1 MNYNESKIDK
11 RILKGLGEM
20 GFVEMTPIQEMAI
33 PVLLE
38 GKDIIGQAQTG
49 TGKTAAFGI
58 PMIENLSS
66 KAAGV
71 QGLILCPTRELAIQ
85 AAEELKKMAKHVNGV
100 KIAAIYGGQD
110 IEKQFRLL
118 RGKISIVVGTPGRVM
133 DHMRRGTLKLD
144 ALKMLVLDEADEMLN
159 MGFRED
165 IETICQSLPEER
177 QTALFSATMPAEIL
191 EITAE
196 YQKNALHVHVPQE
209 EMTIPL
215 VKQIHYVVKGREKD
229 TSLCR
234 LLDYMSPKR
243 ALIFCNTKRKVDQ
256 LTLILKGKGYSAEA
270 LHGDLSQHQR
280 DRVMTLFRSGKL
292 QLLLATDVAA
302 RGIDVDDV
310 DMVFNYDMP
319 QDMEYYVHRIG
330 RTGRAGRK
338 GKAIS
343 LITSRERYKIQSL
356 EEYCNT
362 SIAEKDMPSAASALT
377 VKAYKIV
384 SDAVEYCEGK
394 DLTPYM
400 KIVYKRCVD
409 DGTDP
414 LEIAAAFLRMNLG
427 EIEPESERD
436 DRQKRR
442 REGRDGRDGKSRKG
456 RDGKDRGNRDGRDGR
471 SKEGRSGGKGSSRDG
486 GKGGRDGRDGGRS
499 AEKDSGADREV
510 IVRRKPEVPKGRGRK
525 SGEDGFSVKDRYNG
539 RDKKGRK
546 NGKRT
551 KGSDKNRRHD
561 KRRAGARK
569 K

>member
-1 MNYNESKIDK
+1 MNYSESMIDK
-11 RILKGLGEM
+11 RILKGLAEM

-58 PMIENLSS
+58 PMIENLRS
-66 KAAGV
+66 KASGV

-85 AAEELKKMAKHVNGV
+85 ACEELKKMAKHVPGV
-100 KIAAIYGGQD
+100 KIGAIYGGQD
-110 IEKQFRLL
+110 IEKQFRML
-118 RGKISIVVGTPGRVM
+118 RGKLSIVVGTPGRVM

-144 ALKMLVLDEADEMLN
+144 ALQMLVLDEADEMLN

-165 IETICQSLPEER
+165 IETICESIPEER
-177 QTALFSATMPAEIL
+177 QTALFSATMADEIL
-191 EITAE
+191 EITGK
-196 YQKNALHVHVPQE
+196 YQKNALHIHVPQE

-215 VKQIHYVVKGREKD
+215 VKQTYYVVKGREKD

-234 LLDYMSPKR
+234 LLDYMSPQR

-280 DRVMTLFRSGKL
+280 DRVMTLFRGGKL
-292 QLLLATDVAA
+292 ELLLATDVAA

-343 LITSRERYKIQSL
+343 LITPREKCKIRSL
-356 EEYCNT
+356 EDYCNT
-362 SIAEKDMPSAASALT
+362 KIKEKDMPTAASALT
-377 VKAYKIV
+377 VKAYKSV

-409 DGTDP
+409 DGLDP
-414 LEIAAAFLRMNLG
+414 LEVAAAFLRMNLG
-427 EIEPESERD
+427 EIEPASEREPAEN
-436 DRQKRR
+436 RR
-442 REGRDGRDGKSRKG
+442 LRDNSHREKERKG
-456 RDGKDRGNRDGRDGR
+456 DR
-471 SKEGRSGGKGSSRDG
+471 RSGEKKYRDEKFVRGKKETR
-486 GKGGRDGRDGGRS
+486 KG
-499 AEKDSGADREV
+499 E
-510 IVRRKPEVPKGRGRK
+510 K
-525 SGEDGFSVKDRYNG
+525 SGKA
-539 RDKKGRK
+539 KKGK
-546 NGKRT
+546 KDGKRT
-551 KGSDKNRRHD
+551 NCSNQNRGHD

>member
-11 RILKGLGEM
+11 RILKGLAEM

-58 PMIENLSS
+58 PMIENLRS
-66 KAAGV
+66 KAGGV

-85 AAEELKKMAKHVNGV
+85 AAEELKKMAKHVSGV
-100 KIAAIYGGQD
+100 KIGAVYGGQD

-118 RGKISIVVGTPGRVM
+118 RGKLSIVVGTPGRVM

-144 ALKMLVLDEADEMLN
+144 ALHMLVLDEADEMLN

-165 IETICQSLPEER
+165 IETICESIPETR
-177 QTALFSATMPAEIL
+177 QTALFSATMPEEIL
-191 EITAE
+191 EITRQ
-196 YQKNALHVHVPQE
+196 YQQNALHIHVPQE
-209 EMTIPL
+209 EMTVPL
-215 VKQIHYVVKGREKD
+215 VKQTCYVVKGREKD

-234 LLDYMSPKR
+234 LLDYMSPQR

-292 QLLLATDVAA
+292 ELLLATDVAA

-343 LITSRERYKIQSL
+343 LITPKERYKIHSL
-356 EEYCNT
+356 EDYCNT
-362 SIAEKDMPSAASALT
+362 KIKEKDMPTAASALT
-377 VKAYKIV
+377 VKAYKSV

-409 DGTDP
+409 DGLDP
-414 LEIAAAFLRMNLG
+414 LEVAAAFLRMNLG
-427 EIEPESERD
+427 EIEPASEREPAEN
-436 DRQKRR
+436 RR
-442 REGRDGRDGKSRKG
+442 LRDNSHREKVRKG
-456 RDGKDRGNRDGRDGR
+456 D
-471 SKEGRSGGKGSSRDG
+471 
-486 GKGGRDGRDGGRS
+486 
-499 AEKDSGADREV
+499 
-510 IVRRKPEVPKGRGRK
+510 RK
-525 SGEDGFSVKDRYNG
+525 SGQKKYRDEKSVRGKKETRKAEKSG
-539 RDKKGRK
+539 KAKKGK
-546 NGKRT
+546 KDGKRT
-551 KGSDKNRRHD
+551 NRSNQNRGHD
-561 KRRAGARK
+561 KRGARAWK